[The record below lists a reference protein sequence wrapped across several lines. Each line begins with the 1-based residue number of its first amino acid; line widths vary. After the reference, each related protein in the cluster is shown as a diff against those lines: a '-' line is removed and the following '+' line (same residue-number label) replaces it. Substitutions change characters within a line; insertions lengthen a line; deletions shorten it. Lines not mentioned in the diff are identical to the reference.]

1 MSFFKKKKIDPFFLF
16 PFTTILVFLWQ
27 MIRGLRISDQC
38 LRKREPGARDKKYS
52 LWYKNVNPWHPLTF
66 SAFVEWSL
74 PEKNNSLQKKKAKLI
89 PSSVSCFSVLRGSTM
104 KRFVS
109 TSVSPTFV
117 GCWRD
122 SSRWQRR
129 GQTSKQRWESL
140 LQANEEWF
148 ICHMA
153 MHYRHWSPLKLSV
166 KFGVKQEQKTLMSVD
181 RLWKNWKMWNKL
193 KWNQMGEPNSVWTW
207 NYGIPIVQ
215 SMYTRW
221 DKIRLKTIIL
231 MIIYLPE
238 IKMY

>member
-1 MSFFKKKKIDPFFLF
+1 MSFFKKKKMIHVFFCFHLRQIF
-16 PFTTILVFLWQ
+16 FFLWQ

-104 KRFVS
+104 KRFAS
-109 TSVSPTFV
+109 TSVSPTFA

-129 GQTSKQRWESL
+129 GQTSKQRYGAEKSHSDTYL
-140 LQANEEWF
+140 GCANGKSPGEEVHFPVDDW
-148 ICHMA
+148 I
-153 MHYRHWSPLKLSV
+153 SPETMTSWRPH
-166 KFGVKQEQKTLMSVD
+166 KQHLVVS
-181 RLWKNWKMWNKL
+181 R
-193 KWNQMGEPNSVWTW
+193 G
-207 NYGIPIVQ
+207 
-215 SMYTRW
+215 
-221 DKIRLKTIIL
+221 
-231 MIIYLPE
+231 
-238 IKMY
+238 